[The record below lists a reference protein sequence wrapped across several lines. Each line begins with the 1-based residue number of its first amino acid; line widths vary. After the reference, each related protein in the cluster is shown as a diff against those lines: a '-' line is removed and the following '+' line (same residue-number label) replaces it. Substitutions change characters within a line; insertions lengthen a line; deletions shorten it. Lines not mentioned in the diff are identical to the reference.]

1 MVSQQ
6 LARLRLEGLVNTRRE
21 GRMIYYSVG
30 HSGTVSLLKSL
41 FVMLPEVVEQQG

>member
-1 MVSQQ
+1 
-6 LARLRLEGLVNTRRE
+6 
-21 GRMIYYSVG
+21 MIYYSVG